1 LATDRTINESG
12 FDYRQELF
20 LYSAA
25 SQTCPGVHP
34 SSYLEGTARPVPGIQ
49 RPGSEAD
56 HSHHFVPRISST
68 LDCATTSVCICMVW
82 CLSIAGLI
90 SQSLQLPAQVTLAS
104 LGSCHKRGSRAKS
117 CSCRSVCSCGDSGG
131 GVSIHV

>member
-1 LATDRTINESG
+1 V
-12 FDYRQELF
+12 FDYHQEQIFF

-25 SQTCPGVHP
+25 SQICPGVHP
-34 SSYLEGTARPVPGIQ
+34 SYYLEGTARPVPGIQ

-68 LDCATTSVCICMVW
+68 LDCATTSVCICMMW

-90 SQSLQLPAQVTLAS
+90 PQSLQLPAQVTLAS
-104 LGSCHKRGSRAKS
+104 LGSCHKRGNCAKS
-117 CSCRSVCSCGDSGG
+117 CSCRSVFSCSESGG
-131 GVSIHV
+131 GVSIYIMT